1 MSNFDNRVDG
11 HHLEASVVTH
21 PRVGVM
27 VRIDGHTRFIE
38 AGESCGPPVVH
49 HYGPEL
55 RAAVLSYK
63 GT

>member
-21 PRVGVM
+21 PRVGVL

-38 AGESCGPPVVH
+38 AADDCGAPVVH
-49 HYGPEL
+49 HRPPEVG
-55 RAAVLSYK
+55 RDDR
-63 GT
+63 G